1 MNYLYALPKVRLYF
15 IIWYN
20 YVSYYFHTLDS
31 LTFSPSTPLCIGEE
45 VQMTCFV
52 VPPTAE
58 SFIASTALLS
68 FNDSAAFTPN
78 VLTNNNVLNGIDI
91 SRYTASTDGLT
102 ISEERAGVRLS
113 ISNYQATDGYIVFG
127 CHGVYS
133 GLVPTPIII
142 SSQPQ
147 GLARE
152 LQIVFL

>member
-1 MNYLYALPKVRLYF
+1 M
-15 IIWYN
+15 
-20 YVSYYFHTLDS
+20 
-31 LTFSPSTPLCIGEE
+31 
-45 VQMTCFV
+45 MTCFV
-52 VPPTAE
+52 VPPTAQP
-58 SFIASTALLS
+58 FTISTALLS
-68 FNDSAAFTPN
+68 FNGSTALSPSAVTDANTIG
-78 VLTNNNVLNGIDI
+78 GIDVR
-91 SRYTASTDGLT
+91 RYTASTDGLT

-152 LQIVFL
+152 LQFRIFVSTLNIIHSVGNM